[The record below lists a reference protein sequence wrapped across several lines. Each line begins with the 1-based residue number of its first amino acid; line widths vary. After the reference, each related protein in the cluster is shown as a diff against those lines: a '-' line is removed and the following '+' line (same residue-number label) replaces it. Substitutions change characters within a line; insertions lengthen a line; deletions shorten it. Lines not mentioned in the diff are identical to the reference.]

1 MRKTIR
7 AAAAATLV
15 LASSMTAVGAVS
27 AVPTPQEAA
36 VVDVNTIMF
45 VPGLARLRTT
55 VEKDGLIVTNG
66 EKGLVQLRGRPDDV
80 TDLRAIAEKVLRN
93 RPKIDEKARIY
104 DGTAVD
110 ATVLAADGTVL
121 YANVNNPE
129 PRGWPA
135 LARLNADLA
144 KRIAA
149 IPGPRTPYTAPR

>member
-55 VEKDGLIVTNG
+55 VEKDGL
-66 EKGLVQLRGRPDDV
+66 
-80 TDLRAIAEKVLRN
+80 
-93 RPKIDEKARIY
+93 
-104 DGTAVD
+104 
-110 ATVLAADGTVL
+110 
-121 YANVNNPE
+121 
-129 PRGWPA
+129 
-135 LARLNADLA
+135 
-144 KRIAA
+144 
-149 IPGPRTPYTAPR
+149 